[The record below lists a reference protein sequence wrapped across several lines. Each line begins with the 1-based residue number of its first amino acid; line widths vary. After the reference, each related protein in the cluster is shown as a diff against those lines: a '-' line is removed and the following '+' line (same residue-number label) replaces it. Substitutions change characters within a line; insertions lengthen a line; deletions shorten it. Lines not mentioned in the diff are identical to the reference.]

1 MLLSC
6 VVAALHGFAKVSKGV
21 FADVHTCSAA
31 AQRVSARC
39 QLSQSAFSTMSIAEA
54 SASLHHFPVL
64 TSAFLPVFPM
74 FPLLLV
80 HLIAVQPDGV

>member
-1 MLLSC
+1 
-6 VVAALHGFAKVSKGV
+6 
-21 FADVHTCSAA
+21 
-31 AQRVSARC
+31 
-39 QLSQSAFSTMSIAEA
+39 MSIAEA

-64 TSAFLPVFPM
+64 TSAFLPM